1 MTVTN
6 GPPPQSWGSALW
18 CGRGAGRSRPSR
30 GQSQDPRW
38 GAARV
43 GAWSPGPGPAP
54 SGAPQ
59 PFSPSLRLK
68 SFTSALWTCAARSC
82 VWTVCVCVLCVCV
95 CTVCVCTVCVYLR
108 TVWILCVCVCVL
120 CVCVCTVCVYCVCV
134 YLCTVW
140 VLCVCTVC
148 VCVCVCVQC
157 EYCVCTVCV
166 CPQKSL
172 QSRGWWKWRLLLKS
186 KLRFIDIIFV
196 CKLQMV
202 QQAKHKL
209 RWRTRG
215 FMIEDLFSDIGLNK
229 PP

>member
-6 GPPPQSWGSALW
+6 APPRSPGGPPCGAAAAQGGLGRLGVSPRTPGEARPGW
-18 CGRGAGRSRPSR
+18 GRGLPVLAPPPLERHSLFR
-30 GQSQDPRW
+30 
-38 GAARV
+38 RV
-43 GAWSPGPGPAP
+43 WDWNHLHRH
-54 SGAPQ
+54 SG
-59 PFSPSLRLK
+59 LVLH
-68 SFTSALWTCAARSC
+68 
-82 VWTVCVCVLCVCV
+82 VHVCGLCVCV
-95 CTVCVCTVCVYLR
+95 Y
-108 TVWILCVCVCVL
+108 CVCVCVL
-120 CVCVCTVCVYCVCV
+120 CVCVLCVCICVLCEYCVCVCVYCVCVCVYCVCVYCVCV

-148 VCVCVCVQC
+148 VCVYSASTVCVLC
-157 EYCVCTVCV
+157 VCV

-215 FMIEDLFSDIGLNK
+215 LMIEDLFSDIGLNK